1 SSYVFTISSAFIG
14 TCTFNANFLVVL
26 IVETYVSS
34 VTVTGI
40 TDSASN
46 SYGQLVGQTNTAAIT
61 GGCSST
67 NGIASSMWFSN
78 LGTSPTTFTVTLTG
92 TTIANTN
99 GQDINVIAVV
109 FNPQG
114 ALYGKSA
121 FNGSGAVI
129 SATAANGSP
138 ADTGTVNLGYG
149 TYTVPANGIVV
160 TSSAWNLDGSCGGE
174 GNTGTTI
181 SANAPLN
188 AVFDQKQQAGV
199 GFYVPTSTV
208 TQAFSTK
215 ARYVSFINC
224 GSPACPWSIPYISVS
239 AVLAFQG
246 NLPPNCGPNNQA
258 GVIVGSSLRSASTT
272 AITSNQT
279 DLYVTTISPSGAT
292 ILNISTRISSVSL
305 TNGQTSAKLTLGLWL
320 ATNTNSINAQNHLT
334 FQPLASFSWTI
345 VNNANAQTF
354 WIAPNFGVPAS
365 STIAI
370 GLGVSHAGAN
380 GYLTSDSGLNMQV
393 DTADAFSSGKPPT
406 SITVYKTAATPLF
419 FGASA
424 I

>member
-1 SSYVFTISSAFIG
+1 MKDRRLRKASYVIVSALLLLGFSSFVLPAHADPPTQTSICDYMSVSAASSYVFTISSAFIG

-149 TYTVPANGIVV
+149 TYTVPANGIVI

-199 GFYVPTSTV
+199 GFYVPTS
-208 TQAFSTK
+208 
-215 ARYVSFINC
+215 
-224 GSPACPWSIPYISVS
+224 
-239 AVLAFQG
+239 
-246 NLPPNCGPNNQA
+246 
-258 GVIVGSSLRSASTT
+258 
-272 AITSNQT
+272 
-279 DLYVTTISPSGAT
+279 
-292 ILNISTRISSVSL
+292 
-305 TNGQTSAKLTLGLWL
+305 
-320 ATNTNSINAQNHLT
+320 
-334 FQPLASFSWTI
+334 
-345 VNNANAQTF
+345 
-354 WIAPNFGVPAS
+354 
-365 STIAI
+365 
-370 GLGVSHAGAN
+370 
-380 GYLTSDSGLNMQV
+380 
-393 DTADAFSSGKPPT
+393 
-406 SITVYKTAATPLF
+406 
-419 FGASA
+419 
-424 I
+424 